1 MPRRPVASIL
11 AALLLFPAVA
21 FASEDLDAL
30 LRKSVEAYGG
40 VDALST
46 LVFRQKGR
54 LTSGMREGKEGTIVR
69 SYRRPDHLRVE
80 VSFPGEETEIRAL
93 DGDKGWS
100 QGREAQGM
108 PFHAMTLQAARFALP
123 LNLLERKDELKD
135 LGTVSRDGKSLR
147 AVELPLGGNRS
158 IVAEIDPESGR
169 ILRSAARTAA
179 SPGMDSAMGR
189 GGRESIEFATTYG
202 DFRTVRGV
210 LFPFREGNYA
220 MGQHTGDTVI
230 EKVDVLRS
238 LPADTFQP

>member
-1 MPRRPVASIL
+1 MPRRRMAVAL
-11 AALLLFPAVA
+11 ASVLFFPALAVA
-21 FASEDLDAL
+21 GEDLDAL

-135 LGTVSRDGKSLR
+135 LGTVSRDGKTLR

-169 ILRSAARTAA
+169 ILRSTARSAAA
-179 SPGMDSAMGR
+179 PGMGPAA
-189 GGRESIEFATTYG
+189 GGNRESIEFATTYG
-202 DFRTVRGV
+202 DFRTVKGV